1 MKNYDKNMTKFATD
15 VDCKDVEFTGIE
27 ILGAESKF
35 WIEVGGK
42 NYLYKIDDK
51 MNFGFREVLVSFL
64 CDSLG
69 VDCVNAYPAFG
80 KNTNQTG
87 TIVENY
93 IKDKTCTRVSLENL
107 IVSYSD
113 YYIQCKYDLIAY
125 SVEEIEEILK
135 KLENSGMEVDKTIIQ
150 KLKEMCLIDYI
161 VLQCDRHFG
170 NIEFLFSKKDGKT
183 KIEIAPMFD
192 NGRCLCYYCQNK
204 EEIKNSRKYKIWSD
218 VCLLM
223 KNRPSLFIENSKYKE
238 DYVYFIAKEILED
251 KRLNEIYTKICKI
264 DFDKLVDNIA
274 KCYPKEIEKDVLEVI
289 KETYKIQLRTL
300 KKYIKIA
307 QKGDENKYKD
317 DSIMSKRQV
326 IPQNV
331 SRISDIVFDYTG
343 NNLKTLRDKNNLLLS
358 EDNEYSDVGGIKW

>member
-113 YYIQCKYDLIAY
+113 YYIKPIFVFIPNKFRSITFRNNTNGDFIINNF
-125 SVEEIEEILK
+125 SV
-135 KLENSGMEVDKTIIQ
+135 
-150 KLKEMCLIDYI
+150 
-161 VLQCDRHFG
+161 
-170 NIEFLFSKKDGKT
+170 FL
-183 KIEIAPMFD
+183 
-192 NGRCLCYYCQNK
+192 
-204 EEIKNSRKYKIWSD
+204 
-218 VCLLM
+218 V
-223 KNRPSLFIENSKYKE
+223 
-238 DYVYFIAKEILED
+238 
-251 KRLNEIYTKICKI
+251 
-264 DFDKLVDNIA
+264 
-274 KCYPKEIEKDVLEVI
+274 
-289 KETYKIQLRTL
+289 
-300 KKYIKIA
+300 
-307 QKGDENKYKD
+307 
-317 DSIMSKRQV
+317 
-326 IPQNV
+326 
-331 SRISDIVFDYTG
+331 
-343 NNLKTLRDKNNLLLS
+343 
-358 EDNEYSDVGGIKW
+358 